1 MPRIKSKAAEY
12 AAKDFQKAVRIG
24 RAALD
29 IRQCTLAEQMGICA
43 STLSEKLATPERM
56 TVLDLRKLLQARVIT
71 DTDLLKLIRA
81 DIK

>member
-1 MPRIKSKAAEY
+1 MPRIKSMAAEY